1 MLTPHIP
8 LLVLSAMGFAALF
21 LAFPGIDIWA
31 SNVLFDPMHG
41 FILKGNTFFD
51 LAKISVEVLLVVLLL
66 GTLLFWLPRK
76 LQLLPVAMA
85 SQRSSATF
93 ILLVLL
99 LGPGLMVNL
108 VFKDQ
113 WGRARP
119 AQISQFG
126 GERQFTPAW
135 VMSNQCE
142 KNCSFV
148 CGDASVGFVLLAFS
162 FISRTPR
169 RWLAIGLAAG
179 GFYGYMRMGQGG
191 HFLSDVIF
199 SGYTVYFT
207 AWVVHQLMLRGG
219 HLPPQNQSSP

>member
-1 MLTPHIP
+1 MLNPHGTF
-8 LLVLSAMGFAALF
+8 LVLSAMGFAAVF

-31 SNVLFDPMHG
+31 SNLLYDPTQG
-41 FILKGNTFFD
+41 FVLKGNAFFD
-51 LAKISVEVLLVVLLL
+51 LAKISVEVLLVTLLL

-76 LQLLPVAMA
+76 LKLLPAKLA
-85 SQRSSATF
+85 AKRSSATF

-119 AQISQFG
+119 AQILQFG

-148 CGDASVGFVLLAFS
+148 CGDASVGFVLLAFA
-162 FISRTPR
+162 FISRNPR

-199 SGYTVYFT
+199 SGYTVFFT
-207 AWVVHQLMLRGG
+207 AWGTHQLMLRGG
-219 HLPPQNQSSP
+219 YLDPPKPA